1 MLGID
6 TDKIRILVGD
16 VGGGFGMKTTLYA
29 EDVVA
34 AWLARE
40 LERPVKWTADRM
52 EEFLSATHGRDLESR
67 ATLALD
73 EHGRILAL
81 RVHSH
86 ANLGAYATPAGAII
100 QLLIGPWVSTSI
112 YDIHTIDIRIEG
124 VLTQHHARPG
134 PYRGAGR
141 PEAIYTIERLMDAA
155 ARKSGIDRVELR
167 RRNMVRPVQ
176 MPYKNAMG
184 KTYDTGQFERVL
196 DLGLAHADWNGF
208 DARAAQLAGGTDAC
222 AGAASRRSSSGP
234 ARKRSRSRSR

>member
-1 MLGID
+1 M
-6 TDKIRILVGD
+6 R
-16 VGGGFGMKTTLYA
+16 

-34 AWLARE
+34 AYCARE
-40 LERPVKWTADRM
+40 LEASGQVDAPSAWRNSCRRRM
-52 EEFLSATHGRDLESR
+52 AAICASK

-73 EHGRILAL
+73 EDGRILAL

-112 YDIHTIDIRIEG
+112 YDIHTIDVHIEG
-124 VLTQHHARPG
+124 VLTNTTPTG

-167 RRNMVRPVQ
+167 RRNMVRPAQ

-184 KTYDTGQFERVL
+184 KTYDTGQFESRDGPGPRARRLERVRR
-196 DLGLAHADWNGF
+196 
-208 DARAAQLAGGTDAC
+208 ARRANRVARGRLRGRGIATFIEWT
-222 AGAASRRSSSGP
+222 GAEAFERDASR
-234 ARKRSRSRSR
+234 